1 MLSNKIST
9 MKYLS
14 LNPSDNSTLF
24 LEPIYKDIPNVTV
37 IKGGLS
43 KEQVIKEIE
52 AHDHI
57 LMLGHGSPS
66 GLFAVGQY
74 PGLGY
79 TSYII
84 DRSIA
89 ELLKTKKQLTTI
101 WCYAKQFV
109 EGNNLSRTS
118 YCDMFCSETLECKM
132 MGFDAT
138 QEQVDESNWCFSKNL
153 GEHILKTP
161 AEIHTAMQVG
171 AYAKLSKTNPVAEYN
186 FQRLGYTN

>member
-1 MLSNKIST
+1 

-24 LEPIYKDIPNVTV
+24 LEPIYKYIPNVTV